1 MGSKFCV
8 ILRSRQA
15 TKNLRSIEGAKILR
29 NYKTGPVAVPCVR
42 LGDGAP
48 ALHTDR
54 GHSLRSLYPPQA
66 ALPSLPVEGAG
77 PYEG

>member
-8 ILRSRQA
+8 ILNEV
-15 TKNLRSIEGAKILR
+15 KNLRSIVGAKILR

-42 LGDGAP
+42 LGDRAP